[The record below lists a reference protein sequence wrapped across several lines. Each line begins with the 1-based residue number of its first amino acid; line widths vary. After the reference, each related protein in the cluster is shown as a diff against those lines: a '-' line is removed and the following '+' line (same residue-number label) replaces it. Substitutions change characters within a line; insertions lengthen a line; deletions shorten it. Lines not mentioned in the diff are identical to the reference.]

1 MEQKRLVCHK
11 ISGMKTYA
19 VVHLLPFLAPQSHS
33 TLAAWSITQE
43 AWNAAQSWAP
53 PQAYHWE
60 EPPGDSNTQ
69 LGLSTAWSELTIS
82 A

>member
-43 AWNAAQSWAP
+43 A
-53 PQAYHWE
+53 
-60 EPPGDSNTQ
+60 
-69 LGLSTAWSELTIS
+69 
-82 A
+82 